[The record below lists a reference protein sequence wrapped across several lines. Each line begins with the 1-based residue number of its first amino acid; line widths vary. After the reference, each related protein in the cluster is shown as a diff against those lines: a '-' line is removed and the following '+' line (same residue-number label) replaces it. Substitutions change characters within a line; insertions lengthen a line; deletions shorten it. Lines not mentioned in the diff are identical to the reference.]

1 MEFDVS
7 GWGTQRSG
15 ILSGRLPS
23 IQARWSYFTGTGNVC
38 CATCVFPRHP
48 LGSSCTLWTLC
59 QDPHRAQVSLWLCW
73 STSGTCKLIFSKGW
87 HFSRCFW
94 TGSLLGLRQSFHIYQ
109 GGGDL
114 CAGPGSLSLCG
125 IVPCAPST
133 LDDERLVLE
142 LRLEHPGV

>member
-1 MEFDVS
+1 MFLAGVLRDQESSVGGCHQFRHVGVTSQELAMSAVPRVCFPD
-7 GWGTQRSG
+7 
-15 ILSGRLPS
+15 ILLAVPALCS
-23 IQARWSYFTGTGNVC
+23 
-38 CATCVFPRHP
+38 
-48 LGSSCTLWTLC
+48 LWTLC